1 MVALSASF
9 AGNPGCTSG
18 LSGHFELGF
27 QKTGEIAHTKRRC
40 LMKSPTL
47 PSNRPTEWIADYRET
62 NAQLIS
68 ADPAFAAWLET
79 EYIPIA
85 GGWQY

>member
-1 MVALSASF
+1 
-9 AGNPGCTSG
+9 
-18 LSGHFELGF
+18 
-27 QKTGEIAHTKRRC
+27 
-40 LMKSPTL
+40 MKSPTL